1 MPQRTVGRPRV
12 YADGSA
18 LSRYLPGAPNRAPWL
33 MWARKNGPNLLTTQ
47 MGVSELRGTA
57 RMHDAEAREIAQRV
71 LLEIEVVRISD
82 QAVNR
87 ATDVAGVLPPFVA
100 VHLGTALAQPD
111 VTAVATYDA
120 RLARVAALY
129 GLEVVTPGRPD
140 RWWEDDSTPWLS

>member
-1 MPQRTVGRPRV
+1 MPQPAVGRPRV

-18 LSRYLPGAPNRAPWL
+18 LSRYLPGAPHRAPWL
-33 MWARKNGPNLLTTQ
+33 TWARSNGPRLLTTQ
-47 MGVSELRGTA
+47 LGVSELRGTA

-71 LLEIEVVRISD
+71 LLEVEVVRISD

-100 VHLGTALAQPD
+100 MHLGAARAHPD

-120 RLARVAALY
+120 RLARVAVLY
-129 GLEVVTPGRPD
+129 GLEIVTPGRAE
-140 RWWEDDSTPWLS
+140 RWWEADATPWLA

>member
-1 MPQRTVGRPRV
+1 MPLTSVDRPRV

-18 LSRYLPGAPNRAPWL
+18 LSRYLPGAPHRAPWL
-33 MWARKNGPNLLTTQ
+33 TWARHNGPRLLTTQ
-47 MGVSELRGTA
+47 LGVSELRGTA
-57 RMHDAEAREIAQRV
+57 RMHGSDARDVAQRV

-100 VHLGTALAQPD
+100 VHLGAARAHPD
-111 VTAVATYDA
+111 VTAIATYDA

-129 GLEVVTPGRPD
+129 GLEVVTPGCPD
-140 RWWEDDSTPWLS
+140 RWWVSDATPWLG